1 MGRMATD
8 VGGTF
13 TDLVQFDEESGQV
26 VISKALT
33 TPADPSQ
40 GVVDVIG
47 LSQLD
52 PRAVTYF
59 AHGGT
64 TVINAITERKGVRT
78 ALVTTAG
85 FRDVLEIGRGNRP
98 DLYNLTFHSPAP
110 FVPRALRFEVRERV
124 AADGTVLEPL
134 NADDV
139 AAVAEKLAAEKVE
152 AVAIMFLHSFAW
164 PAHEAE
170 CAAMLRRHLPDLAIT
185 ASHEV
190 TREWREYERTNT
202 AVLNA
207 CVQPIVERYFL
218 RLESR
223 LAELGMQ
230 CPLLA
235 MQSNGGTTAFA
246 QARAHPITLI
256 ESGPAGGVIGAAIVG
271 QAAGE
276 ANVIS
281 LDIGGT
287 TAKCSLIENGV
298 PKVTTEYHLERT
310 RLFPGYPV
318 KVPVIDIVEIGAGG
332 GSIAWFAEGGRLR
345 VGPVSAGADP
355 GPACY
360 GRGGTDPTVTDAMCL
375 AGVLDPAQF
384 AEGRLTLRP
393 DLAEQAYAP
402 VAKAL
407 GTDIA
412 GAARAAVRIAEAS
425 MIDALKIVS
434 VQRGYDPRDFVL
446 VASGGGGP
454 MHAARLGRELNVR
467 ETLIPLHPGVFSAWG
482 MLATAPRR
490 DLVRTRFMPAAE
502 TGQDAVTAI
511 FAEMKAEAEGYFA
524 GLQGVEAGSL
534 SFGTDLEMR
543 YEGQEHS
550 VRFPVDLARD
560 DRAAILEAFHAAHER
575 AFTFRLDDTPV
586 EFVHFHLTAEAQV
599 LRPAL
604 KPLDGAG
611 LDATAAHL
619 GRRPVD
625 FGEDGVQETEVYLRR
640 LLPPGFTAAGPVLV
654 EEASSTTMVLPG
666 QVLRVDGFGF
676 LRIAEAAA

>member
-13 TDLVQFDEESGQV
+13 TDLVHFDAESGDV
-26 VISKALT
+26 FITKALT
-33 TPADPSQ
+33 TPADPSG
-40 GVVDVIG
+40 GVIDAIRLSELPPADV
-47 LSQLD
+47 S
-52 PRAVTYF
+52 YF

-64 TVINAITERKGVRT
+64 TVINAITERKGVKT

-98 DLYNLTFHSPAP
+98 DLYNLTFLSPVP

-124 AADGTVLEPL
+124 TAEGDVLEPL
-134 NADDV
+134 NRDDV
-139 AAVAEKLAAEKVE
+139 AAVAEALKAEGVE
-152 AVAIMFLHSFAW
+152 AAAVMFLHSFAF
-164 PAHEAE
+164 PEHEAQ
-170 CAAMLRRHLPDLAIT
+170 CAALLRELLPDLAVT

-207 CVQPIVERYFL
+207 CVQPIVERYFTKL
-218 RLESR
+218 EGRLSEIG
-223 LAELGMQ
+223 LD

-271 QAAGE
+271 RAVNE
-276 ANVIS
+276 PNVIS

-287 TAKCSLIENGV
+287 TAKCSLIEDGA

-310 RLFPGYPV
+310 RAFPGFPV

-375 AGVLDPAQF
+375 AGVLDPEQF

-393 DLAEQAYAP
+393 DLAEAAYAP
-402 VAKAL
+402 LAEQL
-407 GTDIA
+407 GTDVA
-412 GAARAAVRIAEAS
+412 AAARAAVRIAEAS

-467 ETLIPLHPGVFSAWG
+467 ETLIPAHPGVFSAWG
-482 MLATAPRR
+482 MLATAPRL
-490 DLVRTRFMPAAE
+490 DLVRTRFMPAAD
-502 TGQDAVTAI
+502 TGQDAVATI
-511 FAEMKAEAEGYFA
+511 FEEMKAEARAYFA
-524 GLQGVEAGSL
+524 GLQGVDPDAL
-534 SFGTDLEMR
+534 TFATDLEMR

-550 VRFPVDLARD
+550 VRFPTDLGRD
-560 DRAAILEAFHAAHER
+560 GREAVLEAFHTAHER

-599 LRPAL
+599 LRPDLA
-604 KPLDGAG
+604 PLDGTG
-611 LDATAAHL
+611 LDAAKARIGT
-619 GRRPVD
+619 RKVD
-625 FGEDGVQETEVYLRR
+625 FGEDGVADTAVFLRR
-640 LLPPGFTAAGPVLV
+640 LLPPGFEAAGPALV

-666 QVLRVDGFGF
+666 QRLRVDDYGF
-676 LRIAEAAA
+676 LRISEG